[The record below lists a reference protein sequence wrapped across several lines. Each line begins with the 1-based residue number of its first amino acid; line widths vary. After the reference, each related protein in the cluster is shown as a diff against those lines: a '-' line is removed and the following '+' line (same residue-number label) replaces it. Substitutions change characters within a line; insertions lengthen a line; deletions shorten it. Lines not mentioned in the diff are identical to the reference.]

1 MLAVSNLRVRAG
13 GREILR
19 GVSLTLKKGEMVALT
34 GASGCGKTTLIR
46 AISGILPKAYRLSC
60 DYMGVDQT
68 GLSAAC
74 PAKWRAACGTSFGY
88 IPQNP
93 MLAFDPQ
100 KTIGWQM
107 AETFLLKGQAGRTNA
122 ACFSEKMLRRAGL
135 PDAKRVLDSYPRA
148 LSGGM
153 LQRVAVAICAGL
165 KTRYVFAD
173 EPTAS
178 LDEKSRETVWTL
190 IQTMRSDAGVL
201 LITHDPALLKG
212 SDSVLLMAEGRII
225 ARGTPDHVL
234 KDAQSDWAPK
244 FLAAMKAEEEGNA
257 GWKEL

>member
-1 MLAVSNLRVRAG
+1 
-13 GREILR
+13 
-19 GVSLTLKKGEMVALT
+19 MVALT

-74 PAKWRAACGTSFGY
+74 LRNGARRAARA
-88 IPQNP
+88 
-93 MLAFDPQ
+93 LATFR
-100 KTIGWQM
+100 KTRCWPSTAKDHRWQM

-153 LQRVAVAICAGL
+153 LQRL
-165 KTRYVFAD
+165 RWRF
-173 EPTAS
+173 
-178 LDEKSRETVWTL
+178 
-190 IQTMRSDAGVL
+190 
-201 LITHDPALLKG
+201 
-212 SDSVLLMAEGRII
+212 
-225 ARGTPDHVL
+225 ARG
-234 KDAQSDWAPK
+234 
-244 FLAAMKAEEEGNA
+244 
-257 GWKEL
+257 